1 METHQQ
7 ITAPDSS
14 SAVQDAPK
22 RKAYLTAEQK
32 RVVDTL
38 AEYEKAYISQSS
50 KQGHYLTLNG
60 DKTEHIRTNTLTA
73 LIKKGYLEP
82 NGTNRWKLAE

>member
-1 METHQQ
+1 MKPAETPSP
-7 ITAPDSS
+7 APDSS
-14 SAVQDAPK
+14 SAVR
-22 RKAYLTAEQK
+22 RKHYLTEEQA
-32 RVVDTL
+32 RIVNTL
-38 AEYEKAYISQSS
+38 REYEKAYISQSS

-73 LIKKGYLEP
+73 LIRKGYLEA